1 MKKLLT
7 ALLLLATLATTIL
20 PLAACSNSS
29 EAITTTAA
37 TTEPV
42 KQEEEK
48 PIATLPL
55 KVMTFNMRYETK
67 SHPLLSL
74 DYRGPRFLSVIEKYD
89 PDSIGLCEATND
101 WMNYLRD
108 EMLDRGYV
116 YVGVGRDR
124 GEDSP
129 SQTGS
134 GNEHTPI
141 FFKKD
146 KFKLLEGDTIWLST
160 TPEKKGS
167 KSWNSSCNRICTWV
181 VLEEKT
187 TGLVYAHLTT
197 HLDHVSFEAQY
208 NAVRVIQMKMQ
219 ELKETYGDIG
229 MVLTGDFNAVS
240 FDSKNPNYR
249 PLTYNYTTSFMED
262 SLRLAKKVGVKG
274 STTNG
279 YTDPIAW
286 ENGQDLN
293 VDMPAIDTK
302 SSAID
307 YIFLSK
313 GQFKVDYY
321 TVVDDRFTFEY
332 DGKTW
337 HNHPLSD
344 HYGVYAE
351 VVYNTVA
358 SEAPNETRI
367 VDVSAK
373 RSGDLPASLTKLENL
388 AANANISSGLQCNNN
403 HMATELKSD
412 AGYAQLY
419 PRLEG
424 DSFYWELTAKLK
436 TNADIAGISILNASS
451 GMSYGAEC
459 FVSTD
464 GSDWRKVGKTY
475 FQQMKAAER
484 VTWTLDKVYN
494 ARYVKIVL
502 MDAPANAQLASIS
515 VYGTPTATAPSK
527 TIDLFPVS
535 GPKSGANEGFE
546 KLIDGNQKTKFYM
559 NIANDSM
566 FDLVFKSDEADTA
579 KSYTITTANDHEK
592 FTDRLPISW
601 VVYGSADGENWTAIS
616 TVTEHNIEHKNY
628 KSYTFA
634 IDNPGAYSYY
644 KLSFTLPSSGKMQ
657 FSEFVLNK

>member
-1 MKKLLT
+1 MKKLFT
-7 ALLLLATLATTIL
+7 ALLLIATLATSLL
-20 PLAACSNSS
+20 PLTACKDDST
-29 EAITTTAA
+29 AQATTVTTTTA
-37 TTEPV
+37 P
-42 KQEEEK
+42 QEEEK

-55 KVMTFNMRYETK
+55 KVMAFNMRYETK

-74 DYRGPRFLSVIEKYD
+74 DYRGPRFLTVIEKYD
-89 PDSIGLCEATND
+89 PDSVGLCEATND
-101 WMNYLRD
+101 WMNFLRD
-108 EMLDRGYV
+108 EMKSRGYA

-129 SQTGS
+129 TQTGS

-141 FFKKD
+141 FYKKD
-146 KFKLLEGDTIWLST
+146 KFNLRSSGTFWLST
-160 TPEKKGS
+160 TPEQKGT

-181 VLEEKT
+181 VLEDKE
-187 TGLVYAHLTT
+187 TGVVYAHFAT

-208 NAVRVIQMKMQ
+208 NSVRVIQMKME
-219 ELKETYGDIG
+219 ELKKVYGDIG
-229 MVLTGDFNAVS
+229 MVLSGDFNAVA
-240 FDSKNPNYR
+240 FDTKNPSYR
-249 PLTYNYTTSFMED
+249 PLTYNFTTSFMDD
-262 SLRLAKKVGVKG
+262 SLSLAKKVGVKG

-279 YTDPIAW
+279 YTDPVAW

-293 VDMPAIDTK
+293 VDMPAIDTR

-307 YIFLSK
+307 YIFLTK

-351 VVYNTVA
+351 VVYHAVD
-358 SEAPNETRI
+358 SEAPNEKRV
-367 VDVSAK
+367 VDVNAK
-373 RSGDLPASLTKLENL
+373 ISNDLPAALTKLENL
-388 AANANISSGLQCNNN
+388 ITNANITSGLQCNNT
-403 HMATELKSD
+403 HSTAELKTD
-412 AGYAQLY
+412 EGYAQLY

-424 DSFYWELTAKLK
+424 EALYWELTAKLK
-436 TNADIAGISILNASS
+436 TNADIAGVSILNAAS
-451 GMSYGAEC
+451 GNPYGAEC

-464 GSDWRKVGKTY
+464 GSNWLKVGNTY
-475 FQQMKAAER
+475 LKQMTANER
-484 VTWTLDKVYN
+484 ITWTLDKVYN

-502 MDAPANAQLASIS
+502 LSCPANAKFASIS
-515 VYGTPTATAPSK
+515 VYGTPTETAPSK
-527 TIDLFPVS
+527 TIDLTPVS
-535 GPKSGANEGFE
+535 GPKSGASEGFE

-559 NIANDSM
+559 NTANDSM
-566 FDLVFKSDEADTA
+566 FDLVFKSDEAGTA
-579 KSYTITTANDHEK
+579 QSYTITTANDHEK
-592 FTDRLPISW
+592 FTDRLPTAW
-601 VVYGSADGENWTAIS
+601 VIYGSTDGLSWTAIA

-634 IDNPGAYSYY
+634 IDNPGEYSYY